1 MGSTNVKV
9 AELNKGPIALQKDLE
24 FISGVAKNHRHW
36 NLSAAQT
43 VAALIGW
50 VSAEKVLQLGK
61 KAIKANRST
70 ARNWNIK

>member
-24 FISGVAKNHRHW
+24 FISGVAKNHRNW

-50 VSAEKVLQLGK
+50 ASAEKVLQLGK

>member
-1 MGSTNVKV
+1 VW
-9 AELNKGPIALQKDLE
+9 Q
-24 FISGVAKNHRHW
+24 KNHRNW

-50 VSAEKVLQLGK
+50 ASVEKVLQLGK
-61 KAIKANRST
+61 KAIKANQTT